1 MKKTIEIEVIEQ
13 PYIIIKEVAEQP
25 DDEQFWSYPIEEL
38 PYIMERIK
46 DGDFENG
53 MEFDLYDG
61 RLYET
66 EETEVWQNETAYN
79 KRYI

>member
-1 MKKTIEIEVIEQ
+1 MKKTIEIEVMEQ
-13 PYIIIKEVAEQP
+13 PYIIIKEVTEQP

-66 EETEVWQNETAYN
+66 EETEVW
-79 KRYI
+79 

>member
-1 MKKTIEIEVIEQ
+1 MVNKQAYIKIREVKRQ
-13 PYIIIKEVAEQP
+13 PNENR
-25 DDEQFWSYPIEEL
+25 FWSYPLEEI

-53 MEFDLYDG
+53 MEFYLYDG

-66 EETEVWQNETAYN
+66 FETEVW
-79 KRYI
+79 